1 MSQGINAKI
10 NIDYKTQVSEFDKTL
25 TSFGSHDKTTAVSPK
40 SIMMSRDQLLLSHT
54 PSTYLKT

>member
-1 MSQGINAKI
+1 
-10 NIDYKTQVSEFDKTL
+10 L